1 MKLSE
6 VQERLQG
13 LLKITEKKFPA
24 KIGYAI
30 AKNIEKL
37 GDENKNLEQQRVKL
51 CEMYAQKD
59 ENGKPET
66 EEGKFIFST
75 EEKQK
80 FEEEYKGLLNEEV
93 ELEIHNVDVIELQKC
108 DLNERYD
115 APTAQ
120 DYMIMEFMFK

>member
-1 MKLSE
+1 MKMKLSE

-59 ENGKPET
+59 ENVNRR
-66 EEGKFIFST
+66 
-75 EEKQK
+75 QK
-80 FEEEYKGLLNEEV
+80 KENLFFP
-93 ELEIHNVDVIELQKC
+93 QKKNRNLKRNTKDC
-108 DLNERYD
+108 
-115 APTAQ
+115 
-120 DYMIMEFMFK
+120 